1 MKKCVE
7 GKGVYQFR
15 LDFRHI
21 NPPVWRC
28 IQLPG
33 TSTFWALAVALQ
45 SALGWPS
52 VGLHEFIVQ
61 RLSPKRVERI
71 AMFDEGFGD
80 IVVRLSPHTRIA
92 DYFTLSR
99 SVGYFHY
106 PLGQEWYCQL
116 TLEKIVRSD
125 KHYTYPR
132 CIGGERMA
140 PVVFEKDSAKFARIA
155 RNPRHWRYRKTMRR
169 LNQQCDREVF
179 DKDSIIFTD
188 PAIAL
193 DVFTTY

>member
-1 MKKCVE
+1 MKKRVK
-7 GKGVYQFR
+7 GKEVYQFR

-71 AMFDEGFGD
+71 AMLDEGFGD
-80 IVVRLSPHTRIA
+80 IVVRLSPHMRIA

-99 SVGYFHY
+99 SEGYFHY
-106 PLGQEWYCQL
+106 PLEQEWYCQL

-125 KHYTYPR
+125 KHHTYPR

-140 PVVFEKDSAKFARIA
+140 PLLCLKKTARSLQGSLATRGTGVIAKPCA
-155 RNPRHWRYRKTMRR
+155 
-169 LNQQCDREVF
+169 
-179 DKDSIIFTD
+179 DSINN
-188 PAIAL
+188 AIAMYL
-193 DVFTTY
+193 IKIGLFLLIQRSH